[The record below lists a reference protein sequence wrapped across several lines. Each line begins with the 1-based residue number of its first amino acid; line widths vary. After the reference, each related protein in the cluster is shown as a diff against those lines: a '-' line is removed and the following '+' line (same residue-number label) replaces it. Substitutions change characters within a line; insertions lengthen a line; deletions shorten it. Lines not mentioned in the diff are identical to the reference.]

1 MFGWGGGMTGEFP
14 LHRFQEYGGLNDAEL
29 RAVAAL
35 ADEPRRYT
43 RNQVIRSEG
52 CAGDGFFLLF
62 DGWAAASVSLPDGGR
77 QILKVHLPGD
87 ALGTPSMS
95 VALTA
100 ETLTALTPALVG
112 SVSFKRFGR
121 LLEAHPRVAAFFLL
135 SVQRERVALMDQ
147 LASMGRTSAE
157 CRLAALLVDL
167 MERLEPLGLVEDERF
182 TACLTQ
188 DEMGDVLGLTGVHI
202 NRTMRELEHRRLIER
217 RRHHIMVLDRPGL
230 VRLAARP
237 QRDLRTDLGWLPA
250 ARAD

>member
-1 MFGWGGGMTGEFP
+1 MFELGGGMTREFP
-14 LHRFQEYGGLNDAEL
+14 LHRFQEYGDLNDAEL

-35 ADEPRRYT
+35 ADEPRRYA

-52 CAGDGFFLLF
+52 RVGDGFFLLF
-62 DGWAAASVSLPDGGR
+62 EGWAAASVSLPDGGR

-100 ETLTALTPALVG
+100 ETLTALTPAVVC
-112 SVSFKRFGR
+112 SVSFERFGR
-121 LLEAHPRVAAFFLL
+121 LVDAHPRVAAFFLL

-167 MERLEPLGLVEDERF
+167 IERLEPLGLVDGDRF

-202 NRTMRELEHRRLIER
+202 NRTMRELEHRGLIARER
-217 RRHHIMVLDRPGL
+217 QCITVLDRPGL

-237 QRDLRTDLGWLPA
+237 QRDLRADLGWLPT
-250 ARAD
+250 ARSS